1 MATTDAGWEGPDP
14 NDELPEGW
22 GLLTIAVLC
31 AAAIGGAVLL
41 VRMMLCEAWAG
52 W

>member
-22 GLLTIAVLC
+22 GLLS
-31 AAAIGGAVLL
+31 AAAIVGAVLL